1 MKKLTFLFI
10 IMMTTVTLNAQL
22 TLDGE
27 YRPRTEFDHG
37 FGTLQ
42 TQQNQMFSLSTTQRA
57 RLGIWYKA
65 EMFNFGLQ
73 VQDVRAWGSTP
84 QLVQGDGAFTT
95 IHQAWGEV
103 LLGENIKMKL
113 GRQELVY
120 DDSRILGNVN
130 WAQQARS
137 HDLALFKYE
146 VKNGIKVHFG
156 LAVNQVQT
164 LAYNTPKNYKSMQF
178 LWINKSFGDLKLSFL
193 ALNNGVEDII
203 LNDPSITTSPMTTY
217 SQIIGFRPV
226 YKMGKFT
233 FSANAYYQMGKST
246 ATYNDRDDKKDYH
259 VGMAAY
265 NFRIAAAYKVS
276 DNLKA
281 TIGFEMLSGT
291 SETDTTYEGSQTNNS
306 FSPLYGTN
314 HKFNGWM
321 DYFYVGNHGN
331 TVGLNDL
338 FIKLDYK
345 KEKLLAGAYFHYFMA
360 NTDVLD
366 QEEFAASG
374 KYTAMS
380 SGLGMELDTW
390 VGYKYSKGLTF
401 KVGVS
406 AMFDSE
412 TLRAVK
418 TTPTTTP
425 AYGASNYGAWVMM
438 IMKPTFLNGK

>member
-1 MKKLTFLFI
+1 MKKITFLFI
-10 IMMTTVTLNAQL
+10 ILMATVTLSAQL
-22 TLDGE
+22 TLNGE

-42 TQQNQMFSLSTTQRA
+42 TQQNQMFGLNTSQRA
-57 RLGIWYKA
+57 RMGLFYKA
-65 EMFNFGLQ
+65 EKFNFGLQ
-73 VQDVRAWGSTP
+73 IQDVRNWGATS
-84 QLVQGDGAFTT
+84 QLAKNDGGTTT

-103 LLGENIKMKL
+103 LFGENVKMKL

-164 LAYNTPKNYKSMQF
+164 MAYNTPKNYKSMQF

-193 ALNNGVEDII
+193 ALNNGVDDVV
-203 LNDPSITTSPMTTY
+203 LNNANPNPMTTY
-217 SQIIGFRPV
+217 SQIVGFRPI

-233 FSANAYYQMGKST
+233 FSANVYYQMGKST
-246 ATYNDRDDKKDYH
+246 ATYYDKDDKKDAH

-265 NFRIAAAYKVS
+265 NFRIDAAYKVS

-281 TIGFEMLSGT
+281 TVGFEMLSGN
-291 SETDTTYEGSQTNNS
+291 SETDTTYDNSKSNNA

-331 TVGLNDL
+331 TVGLNDMFL
-338 FIKLDYK
+338 MLDYK
-345 KEKLLAGAYFHYFMA
+345 KDKLLAGAHFHYFMA
-360 NTDVLD
+360 NADVLD
-366 QEEFAASG
+366 QGEFVKTG

-380 SGLGMELDTW
+380 SGLGMELDTY

-412 TLRAVK
+412 TLRTVK
-418 TTPTTTP
+418 ATATTTP
-425 AYGASNYGAWVMM
+425 DSGASNYGAWIMM
-438 IMKPTFLNGK
+438 VMKPTFLNGK